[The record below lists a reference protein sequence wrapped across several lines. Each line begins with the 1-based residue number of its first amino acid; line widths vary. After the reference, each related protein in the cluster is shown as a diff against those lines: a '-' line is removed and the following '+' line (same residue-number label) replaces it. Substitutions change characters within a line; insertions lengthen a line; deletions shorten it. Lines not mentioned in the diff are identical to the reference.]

1 MRRRQILAGASAAVL
16 GAGRAAAQSA
26 AVIAGTVIRG
36 AYVMTMDPEL
46 GDLKATDIHVRG
58 TNIIKIGP
66 DIQVPDAEVVDAGG
80 MVVMPG
86 IVDTHWHMWNSLLRG
101 LVGGTPQTGYFPT
114 IQKYGPHYTPLDTY
128 AATRLALAEALHGG
142 VTTVHNW
149 AHNIRSPGHAEASV
163 RAHESVGLRARFG
176 YGSAQGT
183 PPDKLQDLDDMARLR
198 GALLIASR
206 NNRVTLGAALRGPQM
221 SATEVWRRE
230 FEAAKKL
237 GLPISV
243 HATGNAEMSEKF
255 KVIETLDKAGML
267 GPDVQIIHAVH
278 ATPQDIE
285 TLARTKTHVSVSPN
299 AEAASMGVPPVNAFR
314 KAGVLTTLSIDNTAL
329 PAAVD
334 PFGLMRELVNLLR
347 ARDGIGSPFGPRQA
361 LEMATIDGARALGL
375 DGVTGSLKP
384 GKHADL
390 ILINTEE
397 LDYAM
402 SGNAPIERLLMAVQP
417 AHIDSVMVD
426 GRFLKRKGRIVAIDA
441 AEIVNIAHDAAEEL
455 VKRAG

>member
-1 MRRRQILAGASAAVL
+1 MKRRHFLAAASATAV
-16 GAGRAAAQSA
+16 GCRHAAAQSA
-26 AVIAGTVIRG
+26 AVLAGTVIRN

-46 GDLKATDIHVRG
+46 GDLKHTDIHVRG
-58 TNIIKIGP
+58 TNIVAIGP
-66 DIQVPDAEVVDAGG
+66 DIKVQDAEVVDASG

-101 LVGGTPQTGYFPT
+101 LVGSTPQTGYFPT

-128 AATRLALAEALHGG
+128 AATRLALSEALGAG
-142 VTTVHNW
+142 ITTVHNW
-149 AHNIRSPGHAEASV
+149 AHNVRSPGDAEASI

-183 PPDKLQDLDDMARLR
+183 PPERPQDLDDMARLR
-198 GALLIASR
+198 GALVIASR
-206 NNRVTLGAALRGPQM
+206 NNRVSLGAALRGPQM

-243 HATGNAEMSEKF
+243 HATGDAATSARF
-255 KVIETLDKAGML
+255 KVIETLDKDGLL

-278 ATPQDIE
+278 ATPQEIE
-285 TLARTKTHVSVSPN
+285 TLARTGAHVSVSPN
-299 AEAASMGVPPVNAFR
+299 AESASMGVAPVNAFR

-329 PAAVD
+329 PASVD
-334 PFGLMRELVNLLR
+334 PFGAMRELVNLLR
-347 ARDGIGSPFGPRQA
+347 ARDGIASPFGPRQA
-361 LEMATIDGARALGL
+361 LEMATIEGARALGL
-375 DGVTGSLKP
+375 DGLTGSLKP

-390 ILINTEE
+390 ILIDTDN
-397 LDYAM
+397 LDFAM
-402 SGNAPIERLLMAVQP
+402 SGNAPVERLLMAVQP

-441 AEIVNIAHDAAEEL
+441 AEIVSVAHDAAEEL
-455 VKRAG
+455 VRRAG